1 MPRYLPDICDLSPLS
16 IVSSKTILATIHASP
31 SRPSIDARMAASVC
45 NATGI
50 VALVDPDVLL
60 LVVLLVDLLVE
71 ADDQEAE
78 DDLLEDFDDDLDVLA
93 EVQFI
98 SVADVD
104 RLVL

>member
-1 MPRYLPDICDLSPLS
+1 
-16 IVSSKTILATIHASP
+16 
-31 SRPSIDARMAASVC
+31 MAASVC